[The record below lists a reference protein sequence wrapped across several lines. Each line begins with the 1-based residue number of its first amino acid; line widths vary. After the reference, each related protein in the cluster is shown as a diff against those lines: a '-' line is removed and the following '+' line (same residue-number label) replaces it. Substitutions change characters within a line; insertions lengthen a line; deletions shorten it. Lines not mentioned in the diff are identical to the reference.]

1 MNEFVDDL
9 EGVEVIADDFLIA
22 EFGNS
27 DRQVNMRH
35 EQKTWVRFSQEMPLV
50 EPEIE
55 LCQSETAPFKREIHG
70 SATHLSGP
78 ERTQAI

>member
-9 EGVEVIADDFLIA
+9 EGVEVIADDFLIV

-27 DRQVNMRH
+27 DRQVNKS
-35 EQKTWVRFSQEMPLV
+35 QKTWVRFSQEMPLV

>member
-27 DRQVNMRH
+27 DRQVNNSLKRH
-35 EQKTWVRFSQEMPLV
+35 ECAFLFQEMPLV

-55 LCQSETAPFKREIHG
+55 LCLSETAPFKREIHG

>member
-9 EGVEVIADDFLIA
+9 EGVEVIADDFLIV

-27 DRQVNMRH
+27 DRQVNKS
-35 EQKTWVRFSQEMPLV
+35 QKTWVRFSQEMPLV

-70 SATHLSGP
+70 SATQLSGP